1 MIKIEN
7 VTKKFGDKY
16 LFENFNLEISTG
28 ELIAITGASGSG
40 KTTLINMIGGL
51 EKFDRGKITLND
63 IEINNKNKVEL
74 FRNNISWLFQNF
86 ALVDEWTVYQNLAI
100 ALKFKKYK
108 SRKENLVKEVL
119 KKVGLEDK
127 VKSKIF
133 TLSGGEQQR
142 VSLARV
148 MLQNNDI
155 VLADEPT
162 GSLDKENRNIV
173 FEILK
178 NMQKDGKTVVIVTHD
193 KELAEMCDRI
203 IEL

>member
-7 VTKKFGDKY
+7 ITKKFDEKNI
-16 LFENFNLEISTG
+16 FENFNLIISTG

-51 EKFDRGKITLND
+51 EECDSGNITIND
-63 IEINNKNKVEL
+63 IEINKKNKVEL
-74 FRNNISWLFQNF
+74 YRNNISWLFQNF
-86 ALVDEWTVYQNLAI
+86 ALVDEWTVFQNLVI

-108 SRKENLVKEVL
+108 SSKEHVIKEVL

-127 VKSKIF
+127 LKSKIF

-148 MLQNNDI
+148 MLQDNNI
-155 VLADEPT
+155 ILADEPT
-162 GSLDKENRNIV
+162 GSLDEENRNIV
-173 FEILK
+173 FDILK
-178 NMQKDGKTVVIVTHD
+178 NMQKNGKTVVIVTHD
-193 KELAEMCDRI
+193 KELAKMCDRI
-203 IEL
+203 VTL